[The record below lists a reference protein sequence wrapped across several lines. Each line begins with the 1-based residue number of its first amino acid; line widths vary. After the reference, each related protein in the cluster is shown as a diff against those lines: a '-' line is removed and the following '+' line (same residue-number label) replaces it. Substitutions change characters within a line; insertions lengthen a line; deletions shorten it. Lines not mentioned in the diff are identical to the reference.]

1 MRAMVI
7 SEFGDTDV
15 FEQRDVE
22 RPEPGPTEV
31 LVRVHATS
39 VNPVDTKIRAAG
51 EWAGVEPP
59 AVIGYDVSGVVEETG
74 EAVTDFEAG
83 DEVYYTP
90 EIDGT
95 GGSYAA
101 YHAADE
107 SIVARKPSSL
117 SHPEA
122 AALPLA
128 GGTAYDAIYAR
139 GDVSAGETVLIHGA
153 GGVGSHAVQMA
164 DAAGARVIAVASPET
179 VEQTED
185 LGAVRA
191 IDYEDEEF
199 VGVIEREFDEPVDV
213 VFTTVGGETLAAS
226 MAVVRPHARL
236 VTILEPEGDWG
247 AAYQR
252 NPTVHMLFL
261 ERQRRTLDG
270 MRRLAERGQLEP
282 VVDRVVP
289 LDEVARAHELVEE
302 GGLTGKIVLDV
313 AGG

>member
-7 SEFGDTDV
+7 REFGGTDV
-15 FEQRDVE
+15 FEEREVD

-39 VNPVDTKIRAAG
+39 VNPVGTKIREAG

-74 EAVTDFEAG
+74 AAVTDFEPG
-83 DEVYYTP
+83 DEVFYTP
-90 EIDGT
+90 EIDGS
-95 GGSYAA
+95 GGSYAE
-101 YHAADE
+101 YHVADE
-107 SIVARKPSSL
+107 SIVARKPANL
-117 SHPEA
+117 SHAEA

-128 GGTAYDAIYAR
+128 GGTAYEAVYTR
-139 GDVSAGETVLIHGA
+139 GDVSAGDTVLIHGA

-164 DAAGARVIAVASPET
+164 DAAGAQVIAVTNPET

-191 IDYEDEEF
+191 VSYEEEF
-199 VGVIEREFDEPVDV
+199 VPVVREEFGEPVDV
-213 VFTTVGGETLAAS
+213 AFSTVGGETVDES
-226 MAVVRPHARL
+226 TPVMGSHGRL
-236 VTILEPEGDWG
+236 VSILPPDGDWSE
-247 AAYQR
+247 AYQK
-252 NPTVHMLFL
+252 NLTLHLVFL

-282 VVDRVVP
+282 VIDRVMP
-289 LDEVARAHELVEE
+289 LDEVARAHELVEQ
-302 GGLTGKIVLDV
+302 GGLTGKIVLE
-313 AGG
+313 G

>member
-7 SEFGDTDV
+7 REYGGTDV
-15 FEQRDVE
+15 FEERDVD

-39 VNPVDTKIRAAG
+39 VNPVDTKIREAG

-59 AVIGYDVSGVVEETG
+59 AVIGYDVSGTVEEAG

-90 EIDGT
+90 EIDGS
-95 GGSYAA
+95 GGSYAE
-101 YHAADE
+101 YHVADE
-107 SIVARKPSSL
+107 SIVARKPSTL
-117 SHPEA
+117 SHTEA

-128 GGTAYDAIYAR
+128 GGTAYDAVYTR
-139 GDVSAGETVLIHGA
+139 GDVGAGETVLIHGA

-164 DAAGARVIAVASPET
+164 DAAGAQVVAVTSPET
-179 VEQTED
+179 VEQTEH

-191 IDYEDEEF
+191 VDHESEEF
-199 VGVIEREFDEPVDV
+199 VPVVDRELDEPVDV
-213 VFTTVGGETLAAS
+213 VFTTVGGETLAES
-226 MAVVRPHARL
+226 MAVVGPHARL
-236 VTILEPEGDWG
+236 VSILAPEGDWG
-247 AAYQR
+247 SAYQQ
-252 NPTVHMLFL
+252 NPTVHLLFL

-282 VVDRVVP
+282 VVDRVLS
-289 LDEVARAHELVEE
+289 LDEVARAHDLVEQ
-302 GGLTGKIVLDV
+302 GGLTGKVVLEV
-313 AGG
+313 GGE